1 MQNLN
6 HIHPKAMNTE
16 KPRHFAAHTA
26 VRARGAS
33 LRHFPSIP
41 PPSAHLHA
49 SVNTL
54 RVTKKKPK
62 KKHCW
67 VAAAAGA
74 DMD

>member
-16 KPRHFAAHTA
+16 KPRHFAPHTT
-26 VRARGAS
+26 VQARGAS
-33 LRHFPSIP
+33 PRHFPYLA

-49 SVNTL
+49 SMNTL
-54 RVTKKKPK
+54 VTKKK

-67 VAAAAGA
+67 VFAAAGA
-74 DMD
+74 EMD